1 MPTAGAG
8 DTNAPGM
15 GGIQKGWWY
24 AHFDGDWIGRQMELH
39 SGKIMVVKVEF
50 EWLAR
55 KLVGGW
61 VCMSSDCCFSGS
73 KFVFL
78 AGSDGPLGTFSTGVY
93 ALRFALRFCVFPS
106 VFSSAIAPLHLQGT
120 NPCNHGRKKRIHLH
134 FRAKNGRSGNGPL
147 VR

>member
-50 EWLAR
+50 E
-55 KLVGGW
+55 
-61 VCMSSDCCFSGS
+61 
-73 KFVFL
+73 
-78 AGSDGPLGTFSTGVY
+78 
-93 ALRFALRFCVFPS
+93 
-106 VFSSAIAPLHLQGT
+106 
-120 NPCNHGRKKRIHLH
+120 
-134 FRAKNGRSGNGPL
+134 
-147 VR
+147 